1 MAAMSESETGY
12 REDCC
17 FNDIRDQCP
26 RLAPKG
32 SCKCRCHVDMPPP
45 EEGRDRQ
52 TLLWIADDL
61 RRTAESHLKSMDV
74 NPKRIERKHLKQIA
88 DVLLERAR
96 CYERRA
102 AQRGQEGG

>member
-1 MAAMSESETGY
+1 MQTAEVSETGY

-17 FNDIRDQCP
+17 FNDIRDQC
-26 RLAPKG
+26 LQFAPKG

-61 RRTAESHLKSMDV
+61 RRVAESHLKRMDI

-96 CYERRA
+96 HYERRA
-102 AQRGQEGG
+102 AQRGGE